1 MYKIVGSDGRQ
12 YGPVSAEQLQQWIV
26 EGRANAWTQTLGEGA
41 TEWKPLGALPEFA
54 ANFRPTTA
62 TAPPTIKPAVFP
74 YRKTNAFAV
83 WGLLCGIVAVFFC
96 LCCCLS
102 VPLGALGLILS
113 LTGLSQIN
121 GNPDVYDGRAA
132 AIVGIVLSVLGLL
145 LGILIFWADV
155 ANGHFYHAHYWN
167 LRRY

>member
-12 YGPVSAEQLQQWIV
+12 YGPVSAEQLRQWVV
-26 EGRANAWTQTLGEGA
+26 EGRANAWTLTLAEGA

-54 ANFRPTTA
+54 ANFRTM
-62 TAPPTIKPAVFP
+62 APPAIKPAVTP
-74 YRKTNAFAV
+74 YRKTNSFAV
-83 WGLLCGIVAVFFC
+83 WGLVCGIVAVFFC

-121 GNPDVYDGRAA
+121 DHPDVYDGRAA
-132 AIVGIVLSVLGLL
+132 AIVGIVLSALGLL
-145 LGILIFWADV
+145 LGILILWSDV
-155 ANGHFYHAHYWN
+155 ANGQFYHAHYWN
-167 LRRY
+167 FRRY